1 MDISEIYVHG
11 SSTEG
16 FDMPDMRASLYKFF
30 GKGQEGQGDYTVEE
44 DEDVSFGDIYYNGS
58 GDDICRLNGCNVNAM
73 DVEDKHGICS
83 NSSGSSDAHSAQL
96 SLGNVYFK
104 DSNEHFNNEMT
115 AAGREN
121 KGDGTP
127 RGEEREPYTLGCHN
141 STMLSSH
148 SSETVSYALY
158 SKGSSDETNAFEAFY
173 NCNSN
178 P

>member
-58 GDDICRLNGCNVNAM
+58 GDDII
-73 DVEDKHGICS
+73 EK
-83 NSSGSSDAHSAQL
+83 
-96 SLGNVYFK
+96 
-104 DSNEHFNNEMT
+104 
-115 AAGREN
+115 
-121 KGDGTP
+121 
-127 RGEEREPYTLGCHN
+127 TL
-141 STMLSSH
+141 L
-148 SSETVSYALY
+148 
-158 SKGSSDETNAFEAFY
+158 
-173 NCNSN
+173 